1 MSPEGRRHG
10 GEHEVIPGPPA
21 SVTRRTGLGSLRRA
35 SRRIGNLETSP
46 SVALSSGNQGSW
58 CGWVRRYPGKGLS
71 VLTPPSFTSMIRTDR
86 TLSDV
91 GLGRYPQ
98 ANKIDGILGGA
109 AESSPKI
116 WIWSIL
122 GDRGRSEREAGAYR
136 QIASHP
142 RMRLPILHPSKIPKE
157 AAGLET
163 SPHQVEETA
172 ALCSCTPQSRS
183 ATHQ

>member
-1 MSPEGRRHG
+1 MQLRDAWRIVVRQRTVVEGAAKVAVMSPEGRRHG

-91 GLGRYPQ
+91 GLGQYPQ
-98 ANKIDGILGGA
+98 AKIRSMAYSVVQQSLAPKSGYGRFLVIGA
-109 AESSPKI
+109 DP
-116 WIWSIL
+116 
-122 GDRGRSEREAGAYR
+122 SEKQAR
-136 QIASHP
+136 IA
-142 RMRLPILHPSKIPKE
+142 K
-157 AAGLET
+157 
-163 SPHQVEETA
+163 
-172 ALCSCTPQSRS
+172 
-183 ATHQ
+183 